1 MGKWRFRSWGALFGA
16 FLVITINGNTDQ
28 KPASERL
35 ERFTSALL
43 ESQGADGSAVALVET
58 TGTSFTVG
66 DMICINSSR
75 NKLGPVEFV
84 LAHEVGHILAG
95 HCQISGEPKEETR
108 AMEKEADLL
117 GAEMLHNL
125 GLDRAI
131 FERIGDLRIYGADC
145 VWEDEDHPSLTENA
159 EYLSEFLIG
168 VGYTQEQID
177 RFCEEYSKTRC
188 EELRRLYEEENRDQ
202 AAAKK

>member
-1 MGKWRFRSWGALFGA
+1 MGKWRFRSLVALFGA
-16 FLVITINGNTDQ
+16 LFSIIINTNADP

-35 ERFTSALL
+35 EHFVCALL
-43 ESQGADGSAVALVET
+43 ESQGADGEAVALIET

-66 DMICINSSR
+66 DKICINSSR

-95 HCQISGEPKEETR
+95 HCEISGEPKEETR
-108 AMEKEADLL
+108 AMEKEADLV
-117 GAEMLHNL
+117 GAEMLHSL

-131 FERIGDLRIYGADC
+131 FERIGDLKIYGADC
-145 VWEDEDHPSLTENA
+145 AWEDDDHPPLLENA

-168 VGYTQEQID
+168 AGYTQKEINQ
-177 RFCEEYSKTRC
+177 FCERYIPLRNA
-188 EELRRLYEEENRDQ
+188 ELDELN
-202 AAAKK
+202 A